1 MKSVGANQQGKLV
14 KHFSCES
21 HKAPLSDFARFA
33 VESCHIDVQLSRHLE
48 DRLIQEKADEV
59 KNQEIMTILF
69 DVARTLS
76 RQSLSFKGSANDE
89 NGNFFQL
96 VSLVSRHCPTLKE
109 WLENKRL
116 KPYSTKYISAGSQNE
131 LVHLLA
137 EDVRRRIK
145 DEISA
150 AGIYSVSADTTPDT
164 SNQDK
169 LVVASNFVDNEGVPR
184 ERVVEMKECKDKHGK
199 DTAKDV
205 IASLEDNQWRS

>member
-1 MKSVGANQQGKLV
+1 MAFNPGIKMKSVGANQQGKLV

-21 HKAPLSDFARFA
+21 HKDFALSDFARFA
-33 VESCHIDVQLSRHLE
+33 VESCHIDVQLSRHLK
-48 DRLIQEKADEV
+48 DRLILEKADEV

-69 DVARTLS
+69 YVARTLS
-76 RQSLSFKGSANDE
+76 RQSLSFKGSGNDE

-96 VSLVSRHCPTLKE
+96 VNLVSRHCPTLKE
-109 WLENKRL
+109 WLENKGL

-137 EDVRRRIK
+137 EDVRSRIK

-169 LVVASNFVDNEGVPR
+169 LVVASRFVDNEGVPC
-184 ERVVEMKECKDKHGK
+184 EKEELNILDALKL
-199 DTAKDV
+199 
-205 IASLEDNQWRS
+205 I